1 MVDLKGWSWWEK
13 GSNNDTTANLTKQ
26 SFNGGLLKALDSPQ
40 NGGEGMNGS
49 ERAERFDEAG
59 ILKKESL
66 NCRLLQ
72 ALDWSREILES
83 SSHGI
88 STVALKETSGSK
100 WEEQEN
106 VEDIRAQKI
115 FNCKLLRVVMNSGEN
130 QVNIG
135 RGICRVVMEEDGVDE
150 ILDRFEA
157 AAIVIQR
164 WYREYRAHKHGLAAS
179 SANNFGWYWSSHC
192 K

>member
-1 MVDLKGWSWWEK
+1 
-13 GSNNDTTANLTKQ
+13 
-26 SFNGGLLKALDSPQ
+26 
-40 NGGEGMNGS
+40 
-49 ERAERFDEAG
+49 
-59 ILKKESL
+59 
-66 NCRLLQ
+66 
-72 ALDWSREILES
+72 
-83 SSHGI
+83 
-88 STVALKETSGSK
+88 
-100 WEEQEN
+100 
-106 VEDIRAQKI
+106 
-115 FNCKLLRVVMNSGEN
+115 MNSGEN